1 MCDVRLNGMPYLHR
15 IQVRPNRQTLLFSA
29 TFKRRVEAL
38 ARTLLKRPV
47 RISVGTIG
55 ASSSNLTQVFGKP
68 QP

>member
-1 MCDVRLNGMPYLHR
+1 MVERYCR
-15 IQVRPNRQTLLFSA
+15 QVRPDRQTLLFSA

-55 ASSSNLTQVFGKP
+55 ASSSNLTQVFRDPKP
-68 QP
+68 